1 MAIDAFCFRSFSGTF
16 LVLNY
21 AQKVGI
27 TDTTEDTEEEFENNS
42 VQFFEIY
49 INLHSVNTEVMYS
62 NWIFLSITIS
72 IL

>member
-21 AQKVGI
+21 TQKVGI